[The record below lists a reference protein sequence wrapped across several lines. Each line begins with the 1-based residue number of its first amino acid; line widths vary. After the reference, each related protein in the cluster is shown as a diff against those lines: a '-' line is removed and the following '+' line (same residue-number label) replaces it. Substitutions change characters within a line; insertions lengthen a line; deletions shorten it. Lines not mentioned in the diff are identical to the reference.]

1 MGQPCTVCT
10 SPHGRDVVDL
20 AIVAGNSYSAI
31 AARFG
36 LNAQAV
42 RRHAREHLPPQM
54 RAAILTATAA
64 DDTDM
69 GYDRLADVE
78 KEGVLAAVIKQ
89 RARLFALA
97 DMCSQTGDVGGAI
110 AAEAAIGR
118 NIQLSSRIV
127 GRFAAVQVNHAHQHV
142 LLSAD
147 YLAFRKRL
155 LAALATIPAEHA
167 RTIAAALHE
176 GETEAAA
183 QIAPPT
189 AHPAPMATPEPP
201 AGIVDAEFEEV
212 PADIP
217 PCPVGPRP

>member
-1 MGQPCTVCT
+1 MSQCTVCN

-36 LNAQAV
+36 LDWQAV
-42 RRHAREHLPPQM
+42 RRHAIHHLSAVQ

-64 DDTDM
+64 DDSEM
-69 GYDRLADVE
+69 GYDRLADIE

-97 DMCSQTGDVGGAI
+97 DMCAQAGDVGGAI

-155 LAALATIPAEHA
+155 LAALAAIPAEHA

-176 GETEAAA
+176 GEAEAAA

-189 AHPAPMATPEPP
+189 AHPAPMVSATPP
-201 AGIVDAEFEEV
+201 AAIVDAEWAEL
-212 PADIP
+212 PDTIP